1 MAHWEKCELRKQTLS
16 KKYGMKHSENELDT
30 LEEHIMEEV
39 EFLQT
44 TTGDEIQC
52 ISMENLEGILTRFFG
67 RKISLTS

>member
-1 MAHWEKCELRKQTLS
+1 MR
-16 KKYGMKHSENELDT
+16 HSENELDT
-30 LEEHIMEEV
+30 LEEYIMEEV

-44 TTGDEIQC
+44 TTGDEIEC

>member
-1 MAHWEKCELRKQTLS
+1 
-16 KKYGMKHSENELDT
+16 MKHSENELDM
-30 LEEHIMEEV
+30 LEEHIIEEV

-44 TTGDEIQC
+44 TTGDDVEC